1 MKLHIGGQE
10 AKAGWHIF
18 NIQDGPNTDFVGDV
32 KDLSQFPEN
41 SIQEIYASHI
51 FEHLAYRDELPQAL
65 RECHRVLTIGG
76 LLKISVP
83 NLGVLCQLFV
93 ADGLESKQRFEL
105 MRMIFGGQIDDY
117 DFHKVGLIEEFLEEF
132 MRGAGF
138 GRIER
143 VETFGL
149 FEDSSEIRLGG
160 HLISLNMIA
169 TK

>member
-10 AKAGWHIF
+10 AKPGWHIF

-32 KDLSQFPEN
+32 TDLSQFADS
-41 SIQEIYASHI
+41 SIEEIYASHI

-65 RECHRVLTIGG
+65 RECRRVLTVGG
-76 LLKISVP
+76 ALKISVP

-93 ADGLESKQRFEL
+93 ADGLETKQRFEL
-105 MRMIFGGQIDDY
+105 MRMIFGGQIDAH
-117 DFHKVGLIEEFLEEF
+117 DFHKVGLIEEFLADF

-138 GRIER
+138 NKVER

-149 FEDSSEIRLGG
+149 FADSSEIRLAG